1 MWHHNNQIKSDG
13 YTLNDGKKSVKTDEL
28 LTMNGRPSKKKVD
41 LERYNT
47 NSFNSDGMNLYCTF
61 ITSTIPVIEFYIQFQ
76 SNNLIVDKGYSI
88 RQHMIYSLIQLMKEE
103 GLGYRRIS
111 KKLNQWGIK
120 THRGCEWFNTSVSS
134 VLKRKHERD
143 DLVNNIR
150 NKHYPSK
157 ASKMELKYYTFD

>member
-1 MWHHNNQIKSDG
+1 M
-13 YTLNDGKKSVKTDEL
+13 YTQFHSTVTE
-28 LTMNGRPSKKKVD
+28 
-41 LERYNT
+41 
-47 NSFNSDGMNLYCTF
+47 SFCMEPF
-61 ITSTIPVIEFYIQFQ
+61 FTSTIPVIEFSIQFQ
-76 SNNLIVDKGYSI
+76 SNQLIYDKGYSI
-88 RQHMIYSLIQLMKEE
+88 RQQMIYCLIQFMKEE

-150 NKHYPSK
+150 NKHYPSEV
-157 ASKMELKYYTFD
+157 SKMELKYYTFD